1 MLTMVKNGYLY
12 KLIWIFVKTHHDFI
26 VIYQMFWCFY
36 ISMWTEKIDII
47 ESELY
52 WCFFLFNAMVWN
64 PFWSSILVTN
74 SIFLSL
80 LLKLFLIR
88 SKQSFNIC
96 FSRTWFSRELIKYSC
111 KKIGEITREM
121 ETELQN
127 IEIRMRLQN
136 WFCPIH
142 IDFLMSHWSSRTKV
156 FK

>member
-1 MLTMVKNGYLY
+1 MVKNGYLY

-80 LLKLFLIR
+80 QFTLKLFLIR
-88 SKQSFNIC
+88 S
-96 FSRTWFSRELIKYSC
+96 SRVSVQGVKSLGGHFACLCRGFEFYEVK
-111 KKIGEITREM
+111 KKI
-121 ETELQN
+121 LDKNSQK
-127 IEIRMRLQN
+127 
-136 WFCPIH
+136 
-142 IDFLMSHWSSRTKV
+142 RTLWCGSNMILISKICS
-156 FK
+156 